1 MNAMEGAAKAAK
13 QRLDLAFW
21 QAWHVEAFTRMEGRD
36 FKNAL
41 KNHFEADV
49 RSAAALKN
57 AQGIAF
63 FQRLQARGVPV
74 EITRH

>member
-1 MNAMEGAAKAAK
+1 MEGAALKAK
-13 QRLDLAFW
+13 RLADLAFW
-21 QAWHVEAFTRMEGRD
+21 QAWHVEAFARMEVRD

-49 RSAAALKN
+49 RSAAALNN

-63 FQRLQARGVPV
+63 FHRLQARGVPV